1 MKHECKFNPET
12 DIEETMSGL
21 SIDLSR
27 AITEGVIKDTGDIP
41 YHNEIADPSTIT
53 GRVTDVF
60 QAIDADKALKS
71 NMKAAAAKAKAL
83 KQSQT
88 QGQSTSSATSTA
100 TTQE

>member
-1 MKHECKFNPET
+1 MKQKCKFNPNT
-12 DIEETMSGL
+12 DIEETMPGL

-41 YHNEIADPSTIT
+41 YHNEITDPSTIT

-60 QAIDADKALKS
+60 QAIDTDKALKAT
-71 NMKAAAAKAKAL
+71 MKSAAAKAKAL
-83 KQSQT
+83 KESQSQ
-88 QGQSTSSATSTA
+88 QTSSALSTA

>member
-1 MKHECKFNPET
+1 MKHKCKFNPET
-12 DIEETMSGL
+12 DIEEAMPGL

-60 QAIDADKALKS
+60 QAIDAEKALKS

-88 QGQSTSSATSTA
+88 QSTSSATSTA

>member
-1 MKHECKFNPET
+1 MKQKCKFNPDT
-12 DIEETMSGL
+12 DIEESMPGL

-41 YHNEIADPSTIT
+41 YYNEIADPSTIT

-60 QAIDADKALKS
+60 QAIDAEKALKS
-71 NMKAAAAKAKAL
+71 NMKAAAAKAKAI

-88 QGQSTSSATSTA
+88 QTTSSASSTA